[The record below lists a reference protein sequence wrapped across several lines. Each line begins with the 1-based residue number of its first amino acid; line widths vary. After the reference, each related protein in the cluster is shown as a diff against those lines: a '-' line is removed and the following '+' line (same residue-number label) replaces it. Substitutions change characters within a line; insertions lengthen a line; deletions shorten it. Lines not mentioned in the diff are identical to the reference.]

1 MAEGMTG
8 RPRGTPSSQGGTR
21 GFVEPSVFSL
31 NVARWVSLKTDTVRD
46 CFQSRLPSFFKS
58 KIVVIGER
66 EFMTKQI
73 VMN

>member
-1 MAEGMTG
+1 MAEGMAG
-8 RPRGTPSSQGGTR
+8 RPGGTPSSQGGTR
-21 GFVEPSVFSL
+21 GFAEPSVYSL
-31 NVARWVSLKTDTVRD
+31 NVARWVSLKTDTVCA
-46 CFQSRLPSFFKS
+46 CFQTLLPAFFKS